1 MTVGLFGKDLFLR
14 LSEADSAR
22 LKAAGGKPFSPMAG
36 RPMAGYTVAPSGVWS
51 STPKLRPWVERAIR
65 QARSLPPKT
74 KKAASKK

>member
-1 MTVGLFGKDLFLR
+1 LR

-22 LKAAGGKPFSPMAG
+22 LKAAGGKPFSPLAG
-36 RPMAGYTVAPSGVWS
+36 RPMAGYTVAPSAVWS